1 MACTKLCG
9 TATVGELRQDG
20 GLPGG
25 TKVVPIAAAIN
36 PVIIIKREGSHRQSS
51 IPPQMERKRTV
62 GTAITQ
68 PAFGP

>member
-25 TKVVPIAAAIN
+25 TKVVPITAAIN
-36 PVIIIKREGSHRQSS
+36 PLVIMKRKGTHRQNSVL
-51 IPPQMERKRTV
+51 PQME
-62 GTAITQ
+62 I
-68 PAFGP
+68 